1 MDVTDYIARF
11 AEFFT
16 QLIKM
21 IKDLFAKISGGSE
34 ESEGEK
40 AE

>member
-16 QLIKM
+16 EIVKM
-21 IKDLFAKISGGSE
+21 VKELFAKLSG
-34 ESEGEK
+34 GEK
-40 AE
+40 APEA